1 MSVENNRGII
11 DAVNRIA
18 KVLLQRPAFKEN
30 VRSVL
35 NAVDPDSARELART
49 MVWEDPEIV
58 LSLMGAVP
66 SLANSMIRFLD
77 EMILQVREKF
87 PPELL
92 HEFLEEIIGEFDK
105 EAIQSVRDNISTMV
119 QEGYFRYDFK
129 GDEKGGGND

>member
-11 DAVNRIA
+11 DAANRIA

-49 MVWEDPEIV
+49 IVWEDPEIV

-66 SLANSMIRFLD
+66 SLANSVIRFLD
-77 EMILQVREKF
+77 EIILQVREKF

-92 HEFLEEIIGEFDK
+92 HEFLEAIIGEFDE
-105 EAIQSVRDNISTMV
+105 EAIQSMRDNISTMV

-129 GDEKGGGND
+129 GGEKGGGDD